1 MRKTCGLRQ
10 PKPILALAIADIDDR
25 QPLAQ
30 LRPANGQVCLET
42 KAFLLLSPL
51 LETCRPKENLICIC
65 GHYYAD
71 TGISVLE
78 WHVDALEHSSL
89 LILFQ
94 ASAS

>member
-1 MRKTCGLRQ
+1 MLGNQ
-10 PKPILALAIADIDDR
+10 IILIL
-25 QPLAQ
+25 P
-30 LRPANGQVCLET
+30 PM
-42 KAFLLLSPL
+42 
-51 LETCRPKENLICIC
+51 LETCRPKENLGGALIC